1 MPLLQLTYASRPF
14 GYDGAM
20 LAGILMGARRC
31 NARDGITGALIC
43 RDDPFLQML
52 EGPEAAVEATYR
64 RIIRDDRHIEVR
76 PLTRRVIDDNG
87 RLFAAWAMRDDPAQS
102 WVWSRDAVHDGV
114 PERATGDEVVGIF
127 ARLASVPAA

>member
-20 LAGILMGARRC
+20 LQGVLMDARRC

-43 RDDPFLQML
+43 RDDLFLQML
-52 EGPEAAVEATYR
+52 EGPEAAVEATYA
-64 RIIRDDRHIEVR
+64 RILRDDRHIEVR
-76 PLTRRVIDDNG
+76 PLTRRVIRDDG

-102 WVWSRDAVHDGV
+102 WVWSRDAVHEGAA
-114 PERATGDEVVGIF
+114 ERASADEVVGIF
-127 ARLASVPAA
+127 ARLASSPAA